1 MSWSEEMKRCASLRF
16 ANLVLSLLHY
26 ENNSVLE
33 LLSSRYDEKCTA
45 IQQNIAC
52 SEISM
57 NETAFRNR
65 ASSITDKFLKIS
77 RKDIREM
84 YLWNWLES
92 IGYFATGS
100 VELVP
105 SHFLCTLFQYA
116 HSKRSN

>member
-1 MSWSEEMKRCASLRF
+1 
-16 ANLVLSLLHY
+16 
-26 ENNSVLE
+26 
-33 LLSSRYDEKCTA
+33 
-45 IQQNIAC
+45 
-52 SEISM
+52 M

-100 VELVP
+100 NDIELVS
-105 SHFLCTLFQYA
+105 SHFLCTLSQYV
-116 HSKRSN
+116 SKSD